1 MITSLVAA
9 LSLFASLQEP
19 AFPKGPLGIAQII
32 DTNGSITAVNSKAGK
47 AIVLLFVAVDC
58 PISNRYAPEIARIV
72 DEYGRKRLKF
82 FRVYVDASV
91 TSNQIAL
98 HGKDFSLKFPAVLDY
113 EHDLVRK
120 VGASV
125 TPQAAVIGGDGTLLY
140 RGRIDDLYSD
150 HGRFKEKATRLDLR
164 IALDEVLAGKP
175 VTEKRSL
182 AIGCGIPDLP

>member
-1 MITSLVAA
+1 MITA
-9 LSLFASLQEP
+9 LFATISLFASLQEP
-19 AFPKGPLGIAQII
+19 AFPKGPLGILQLT
-32 DTNGSITAVNSKAGK
+32 DTNGAITALNSKAGK

-91 TSNQIAL
+91 TRDQIAE
-98 HGKDFSLKFPAVLDY
+98 HGKDFSLRFPAVLDDK
-113 EHDLVRK
+113 HDLVRK

-125 TPQAAVIGGDGTLLY
+125 TPQAAVIGADGTLLY

-150 HGRFKEKATRLDLR
+150 HGRFKERATRQDLR
-164 IALDEVLAGKP
+164 VALDEILAGKP

-182 AIGCGIPDLP
+182 AIGCSIPDFP